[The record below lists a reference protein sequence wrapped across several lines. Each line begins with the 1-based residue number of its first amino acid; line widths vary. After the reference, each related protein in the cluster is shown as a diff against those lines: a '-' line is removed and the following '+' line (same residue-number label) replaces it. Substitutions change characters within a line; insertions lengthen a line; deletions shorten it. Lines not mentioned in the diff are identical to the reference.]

1 MTELTGAQAA
11 ARAIIAE
18 NVDTVFTLADGSI
31 LPILDGLIEGGVK
44 VIDVRHEQA
53 AGNAADGWGRATR
66 TPGVCLVAMGPGLV
80 NLLPALAQAYH
91 AGSPVVAITGAA
103 PLDMYEMD
111 AFEDIDAVKMVE
123 PYTKWAARC
132 RTSKEISR
140 YVRLAFSHAMLG
152 KKGPVLLEIPKDI
165 QVATCTAVDCSP
177 VDYRPSAG
185 PTGSSSAIKKAVDL
199 LVNAERPVILAGS
212 GVYWAGASKELI
224 ELAELMK
231 TPVAG
236 EFLGLGCI
244 PQSHDLSIG
253 NAVLAT
259 LFLRQ
264 ADVMVTVGARFDSF
278 LGFGTDTSTYA
289 ENVKVVHIDI
299 DSSVIGKNRPIEVGI
314 HGDAKEVLASMLDFA
329 KTSKLKR
336 EDASFAEQVR
346 AGYQMISEGFEEE
359 AESDEVPIRPHRLMR
374 ELREFAKPESM
385 FVIDGGDTT
394 AWSFLYL
401 RAEFPG
407 QIIGAQGPLGHLG
420 AGLPISMA
428 AKKAYPERDVFLV
441 SGDGSFFFNGVEL
454 ETAVRLDIPVITV
467 ICNDL
472 AWGLVYHTRK
482 IKTGSEELAR
492 RGTIINEHVKLDQFA
507 QSLGAYG
514 ETVTKAEDIKPALQR
529 AIDSG
534 KPAVVDVRVSRDYES
549 LLSQVLAAT
558 PEG

>member
-1 MTELTGAQAA
+1 VTELTGAQAA
-11 ARAIIAE
+11 AKAILAE
-18 NVDTVFTLADGSI
+18 NVNTVFTLADGSI
-31 LPILDGLIEGGVK
+31 LPILDGLIDGGVN

-80 NLLPALAQAYH
+80 NLLPALAQAFH

-132 RTSKEISR
+132 RSSQHISK
-140 YVRLAFSHAMLG
+140 YVRLAFSHAMSG
-152 KKGPVLLEIPKDI
+152 KKGPVLLEIPKDV
-165 QVATCTAVDCSP
+165 QVATCQETDVAPSG
-177 VDYRPSAG
+177 YRPSDG
-185 PTGSSSAIKKAVDL
+185 PTGSPAAIKKAVEL
-199 LVNAERPVILAGS
+199 LVGAERPVILAGS
-212 GVYWAGASKELI
+212 GIYWAGASKELV

-231 TPVAG
+231 TPVAC

-253 NAVLAT
+253 NAVT
-259 LFLRQ
+259 NPFLRQ
-264 ADVMVTVGARFDSF
+264 ADVMITVGARFDNF
-278 LGFGTDTSTYA
+278 LGFGTDPASYA
-289 ENVKVVHIDI
+289 EDVKVVHIDI
-299 DSSVIGKNRPIEVGI
+299 DPSVIGKNRPVEVGI

-329 KTSKLKR
+329 KSSKLKR
-336 EDASFAEQVR
+336 EDTTFADQAR
-346 AGYQMISEGFEEE
+346 AGYQMISEGFDEE
-359 AESDEVPIRPHRLMR
+359 ADPVEVPIRPHRLMR

-385 FVIDGGDTT
+385 FVIDGGDTS
-394 AWSFLYL
+394 AWAFLYL

-420 AGLPISMA
+420 AGLPIGIA
-428 AKKAYPERDVFLV
+428 AKKAYPDRDVFLV

-454 ETAVRLDIPVITV
+454 ETAVRLEIPVITV
-467 ICNDL
+467 VCNDL

-492 RGTIINEHVKLDQFA
+492 RGTIINEHVKLDLFA

-514 ETVTKAEDIKPALQR
+514 ETVTETKEIKPALQR
-529 AIDSG
+529 ALDSG
-534 KPAVVDVRVSRDYES
+534 KPAVVDVKVSREYES
-549 LLSQVLAAT
+549 ILSQVLAAT